1 LIFTT
6 GFAQYS
12 IEGKVVDSK
21 TQEPIPYTN
30 ILIQHTYR
38 GTSTN
43 ELGEFLI
50 KLDTLPRTLIISHLN
65 YHKKNVVVNGP
76 EELIVALTPKVDILR
91 EVVIGSEKSD
101 PWASELL
108 RKAYTK
114 TRYQAK
120 DQGYGK
126 AIYRQKTRNDSSFF
140 ELYEIFYDIKYSNQ
154 GILEWAVQEGR
165 YALKK
170 GGTNQNYVYNKNFT
184 LLSKL
189 FTTYQPPT
197 DYYIMPIHPE
207 VDKYYFLQV
216 HKRITIE
223 DREVAVIQFV
233 PWPEIQKP
241 ALWGEVFID
250 IDNYE
255 ILKIKGKIIH
265 DDFKMIQI
273 TGKEN
278 WENYEVTFELA
289 FLPVQKSLRLDYIQ
303 IQQEFDYRFPNDQK
317 QKISTSALLSF
328 YQYYQPTKPK
338 RLGGRLTGRRGDA
351 EKLDRLGYNKDFWDE
366 NPIVKRTPVEKEVI
380 EAFESEKAFGS
391 IYLNQRKTLSLEQ
404 TGITNDKVLKNLIS
418 QIDELNKHLDQ
429 KVYLHLDKSFYTSG
443 ENIRFKAYLVDQVFH
458 QLDHR
463 SGTLNVELISPMG
476 VLIKKFYTAMEK
488 GVGYGDILIPHSL
501 SSGNYILRSNTNW
514 MQNFDKDRF
523 FTTTI
528 IIYNPELRPEKT
540 KINHGNRHTKIDLQ
554 FFPEGGYLVAD
565 IISQLAFK
573 ATDENGR
580 GLDIRGKIVDKH
592 QNVVTKFKSFH
603 HGMGAVYFKPGL
615 NNQYF
620 ALVETDT
627 SEMKF
632 PLPAIQENGF
642 ILTVNPLLSNVIKI
656 VIRSSPDHWGQN
668 YYLIGQSR
676 GQSYYH
682 YRGKIEDGV
691 AMVEIPKSKFPS
703 GIMHLTLFD
712 QIGIPRCE
720 RLVFINHHQ
729 DYNVAITSQLKP
741 LKPRQ
746 KVDLKLNI
754 TQPDGSPAKA
764 NLSISVV
771 DSYIDEQS
779 PAGADIYAN
788 LLLTSE
794 LKGTIEN
801 PLFYF
806 KDQEKSTQR
815 ALDLLL
821 LTQGQVVR
829 EFYSPNY
836 ESSKSR
842 SILENRKTT
851 VFWDPDIKLDASGN
865 TTASFYNSDKAKK
878 LRVRIEGISESGHP
892 ISFEQLIGDTD

>member
-1 LIFTT
+1 MVDLKHLLVLGYFLSCTS
-6 GFAQYS
+6 GFSKYS

-76 EELIVALTPKVDILR
+76 EELIVALIPKVDILR

-101 PWASELL
+101 HWASELL

-126 AIYRQKTRNDSSFF
+126 AIYRQKTRNDSSLF

-189 FTTYQPPT
+189 FITYQPPT
-197 DYYIMPIHPE
+197 DYYIMPIHHE

-216 HKRITIE
+216 HKRIKIE
-223 DREVAVIQFV
+223 DREVAVIEFV

-250 IDNYE
+250 VYNYD
-255 ILKIKGKIIH
+255 ILKIKGKITH
-265 DDFKMIQI
+265 NDFKMIQI

-278 WENYEVTFELA
+278 WENYEVAFELA
-289 FLPVQKSLRLDYIQ
+289 FLPLQGTLHLDYIQ

-328 YQYYQPTKPK
+328 YQYYQPKKSK
-338 RLGGRLTGRRGDA
+338 RLGGRIIRRRGDA
-351 EKLDRLGYNKDFWDE
+351 EKLDKLGYNKDFWDN

-391 IYLNQRKTLSLEQ
+391 IYLNQRKTLLLEQ
-404 TGITNDKVLKNLIS
+404 TGITNDKILKNLIR
-418 QIDELNKHLDQ
+418 QTDESKIHLGQ
-429 KVYLHLDKSFYTSG
+429 KVYLHLDKSLYYSG
-443 ENIRFKAYLVDQVFH
+443 EDLWFKAYLVDQAFH

-463 SGTLNVELISPMG
+463 SDALNVELISPSG
-476 VLIKKFYTAMEK
+476 ILIKKINITLEK
-488 GVGYGDILIPHSL
+488 GIGYGDISLIDSL
-501 SSGNYILRSNTNW
+501 SSGNYIIRSYTNW
-514 MQNFDKDRF
+514 MQNFDEDFF
-523 FTTTI
+523 FTRTI
-528 IIYNPELRPEKT
+528 KIYNPESKEKR
-540 KINHGNRHTKIDLQ
+540 INHETRNPRIDLQ

-565 IISQLAFK
+565 IIGQLAFR

-580 GLDIRGKIVDKH
+580 GLDIKGKIMDKH
-592 QNVVTKFKSFH
+592 QNVVAVFQSFH
-603 HGMGAVYFKPGL
+603 RGMGAVYLKPGS

-627 SEMKF
+627 AQMVI
-632 PLPAIQENGF
+632 PLPAIKENGF
-642 ILTVNPLLSNVIKI
+642 ILKVNPLLSHAIK
-656 VIRSSPDHWGQN
+656 VQIRSSHDHWGQH

-682 YRGKIEDGV
+682 HRGKIEDGV
-691 AMVEIPKSKFPS
+691 ATV
-703 GIMHLTLFD
+703 GI
-712 QIGIPRCE
+712 
-720 RLVFINHHQ
+720 
-729 DYNVAITSQLKP
+729 A
-741 LKPRQ
+741 
-746 KVDLKLNI
+746 
-754 TQPDGSPAKA
+754 
-764 NLSISVV
+764 
-771 DSYIDEQS
+771 
-779 PAGADIYAN
+779 
-788 LLLTSE
+788 
-794 LKGTIEN
+794 
-801 PLFYF
+801 
-806 KDQEKSTQR
+806 
-815 ALDLLL
+815 
-821 LTQGQVVR
+821 
-829 EFYSPNY
+829 
-836 ESSKSR
+836 
-842 SILENRKTT
+842 
-851 VFWDPDIKLDASGN
+851 
-865 TTASFYNSDKAKK
+865 
-878 LRVRIEGISESGHP
+878 
-892 ISFEQLIGDTD
+892 